1 MKSFNY
7 LLSFVFVCMLAAC
20 ATAPAPFSFEAIK
33 PPVDLAG
40 RWQLVRGGQATVFT
54 SVPSTKDHYQVS
66 AGTGAGADAADAP
79 TNDVSIRR
87 YQGVPYLLVAEGY
100 PSKGLSVF
108 QVRDLR
114 PGVIRI
120 AALDPHKTAMVL
132 NRRGMKTASTR
143 LWRSEQMYL
152 PGPALK
158 AVLAVPAAD
167 VFALDDEMTLTRLP

>member
-20 ATAPAPFSFEAIK
+20 ATAPAPFSFEAMK

-87 YQGVPYLLVAEGY
+87 YQGVPYLLIAEGY